1 MNIWSQASMRRPLLR
16 TRLQLRLFAQVC
28 ARQLGTLMLR
38 LSAIVHAV
46 GMGAILGARE
56 WWKLDAPIIA
66 YVFKVL
72 LASVLAVWISLRLE
86 FDQPRTALLTV
97 AIVMQ
102 FRSGMVLTKSYYRLI
117 GTIFGI
123 MASFLLVA
131 MFAQERVLFLLCM
144 AIWIGLCTAGSVI
157 YRNHQSYA
165 FVLAG
170 YTLCI
175 VGLPATLAPELTFNI
190 GVTRLSEILVGL
202 LCATVVSD
210 LVFPQRMWNVTL
222 QTVRRRYIDFCD
234 LLRISAREGVAHAT
248 LQAHML
254 RFIGDIF
261 SLESFRASSGLE
273 TDESRGHRQRLSHLN
288 NEFMEV
294 STTFHAFS
302 RLMQRQRDSSHAEV
316 REALLQLY
324 QWLADAVTVHN
335 RSAHTEQETL
345 AIVQKLKAFR
355 QDFDL
360 RLQAARH
367 RLPASLQ
374 AKDLLDFDT
383 GAAYLL
389 RLAEE
394 LYVYSRTYGSV
405 GGAGSIGTGTD
416 GAHVMGNALDQE
428 RVNALPA
435 QLEMHFDPL
444 AVGLA
449 ALRGSIT
456 LLILAGLWIFTDW
469 RSGIEAI
476 TIGVITSTLFAN
488 SPSPNKT
495 IRHFMA
501 GAVIGTVLA
510 YFSNFWWLTQAH
522 DFWTLI
528 IAISPGILLASW
540 LGSRPATAFIG
551 AGASVVYLLHIGFN
565 TVFSANP
572 VTFLNDAVADLLAIL
587 VSGTM
592 YGLIDLS
599 GSVWSR
605 QRVSNALRNLVVA
618 ACRESTPLRR
628 ARFEASARDLV
639 QRSGSVQRV
648 GEAQD
653 QVVVEWLFSA
663 LEIGHAVIA
672 LREQLPHVP
681 SEVARALQNAIDQ
694 IAHLY
699 EAPGKPA
706 IARAAIAVDQ
716 ALTLAAPA
724 AGYEMP
730 RHVRDLLLPTLHF
743 VHSTLMDEAS
753 VLAFGPTVT
762 RRPAREVSQH
772 AT

>member
-1 MNIWSQASMRRPLLR
+1 MNAWSLVSMRRPLLR
-16 TRLQLRLFAQVC
+16 TRVQLRLC
-28 ARQLGTLMLR
+28 ALACVRYARGLAHGVSTLARAL
-38 LSAIVHAV
+38 
-46 GMGAILGARE
+46 GMGAMLGARE

-123 MASFLLVA
+123 IASFLLVA

-144 AIWIGLCTAGSVI
+144 TIWIGLCTAGSVI
-157 YRNHQSYA
+157 FRNHQSYA

-222 QTVRRRYIDFCD
+222 QTVRRRYTDFCD

-273 TDESRGHRQRLSHLN
+273 TDESRGHRHRLSHLN
-288 NEFMEV
+288 KEFMEV

-302 RLMQRQRDSSHAEV
+302 RLLQRQRKNSRAEV

-324 QWLADAVTVHN
+324 QWLADAVTVQH
-335 RSAHTEQETL
+335 RSAQTEQETL
-345 AIVQKLKAFR
+345 EIVQKLKAFR
-355 QDFDL
+355 EDFSL
-360 RLQAARH
+360 RLQAALH
-367 RLPASLQ
+367 HLPATLQ
-374 AKDLLDFDT
+374 ARDLLDFDT

-394 LYVYSRTYGSV
+394 LYVYSRTYGSI
-405 GGAGSIGTGTD
+405 AT
-416 GAHVMGNALDQE
+416 GNAPDQGHADE
-428 RVNALPA
+428 LPA

-444 AVGLA
+444 AVALA

-488 SPSPNKT
+488 SPSPSKT

-540 LGSRPATAFIG
+540 LGSRPTTAFIG

-565 TVFSANP
+565 TVFSASP

-599 GSVWSR
+599 GSAWSR

-663 LEIGHAVIA
+663 LEVGHAVIA

-681 SEVARALQNAIDQ
+681 VEMARALQHAIEQ
-694 IAHLY
+694 IASLY
-699 EAPGKPA
+699 EAPGQAA
-706 IARAAIAVDQ
+706 IAHAADAVDQ
-716 ALTLAAPA
+716 ALAMAAPSA
-724 AGYEMP
+724 ASEMP
-730 RHVRDLLLPTLHF
+730 LHVRHQLLTTLHF
-743 VHSTLMDEAS
+743 VHSTLLDEAS
-753 VLAFGPTVT
+753 VLAFGPSMSARTS
-762 RRPAREVSQH
+762 PAGGR
-772 AT
+772 

>member
-1 MNIWSQASMRRPLLR
+1 MNAWLPVNRRRALLR
-16 TRLQLRLFAQVC
+16 MGWHLRVYAQAGARRIGQLAKPLWAM
-28 ARQLGTLMLR
+28 ANTMG
-38 LSAIVHAV
+38 LSAT
-46 GMGAILGARE
+46 LGARE
-56 WWKLDAPIIA
+56 WWRLDAPVIA

-123 MASFLLVA
+123 MASFFLVA

-144 AIWIGLCTAGSVI
+144 TIWIGLCTAGSVI
-157 YRNHQSYA
+157 FRNHQSYA

-175 VGLPATLAPELTFNI
+175 VGLPATLTPELTFNI

-222 QTVRRRYIDFCD
+222 QTVRRRYTDFCD
-234 LLRISAREGVAHAT
+234 LLRVSAREGVAHAT

-273 TDESRGHRQRLSHLN
+273 TDESRGHRHRLRLLN

-302 RLMQRQRDSSHAEV
+302 RLLQRQQANSHTEV

-324 QWLADAVTVHN
+324 QCLADAVTVQH

-345 AIVQKLKAFR
+345 AIVQQLKAFR
-355 QDFDL
+355 DDFDL

-374 AKDLLDFDT
+374 TKDLLDFDT

-394 LYVYSRTYGSV
+394 LYVYSRTYGALAKSSATPSAPDPLQ
-405 GGAGSIGTGTD
+405 AG
-416 GAHVMGNALDQE
+416 E
-428 RVNALPA
+428 LPA
-435 QLEMHFDPL
+435 PLKMHFDPL

-449 ALRGSIT
+449 ALRGGIT

-469 RSGIEAI
+469 RSGVEAI

-495 IRHFMA
+495 IRHFME

-510 YFSNFWWLTQAH
+510 YFSNFWWLTEAH

-528 IAISPGILLASW
+528 IAISPGILFASW
-540 LGSRPATAFIG
+540 LGSRPGSALIG
-551 AGASVVYLLHIGFN
+551 AGASIVYLLHIGFN

-599 GSVWSR
+599 GSAWSR
-605 QRVSNALRNLVVA
+605 KRVSNALRQLVVA
-618 ACRESTPLRR
+618 ACRDATPLRR

-639 QRSGSVQRV
+639 QRSGSAQRV
-648 GEAQD
+648 GEVQD
-653 QVVVEWLFSA
+653 QEVVEWLFSA

-672 LREQLPHVP
+672 LREQLPHVSP
-681 SEVARALQNAIDQ
+681 EMAHALQNAIQ
-694 IAHLY
+694 QVASLY
-699 EAPGKPA
+699 QAPGKAA
-706 IARAAIAVDQ
+706 ITRAATAVDQ
-716 ALTLAAPA
+716 ALTVAAPA

-730 RHVRDLLLPTLHF
+730 THVRQLLLTTLHF
-743 VHSTLMDEAS
+743 VHSTLLDEAS
-753 VLAFGPTVT
+753 VLAFSSTAFT
-762 RRPAREVSQH
+762 RSGQEVSH

>member
-1 MNIWSQASMRRPLLR
+1 MIIPSPANMRRPLLIA
-16 TRLQLRLFAQVC
+16 RLQLHLCALAC
-28 ARQLGTLMLR
+28 ARQLGQLAHGFSAMANTLGL
-38 LSAIVHAV
+38 
-46 GMGAILGARE
+46 GAALGARE

-123 MASFLLVA
+123 IASFLLVA

-144 AIWIGLCTAGSVI
+144 TIWIGLCTAGSVI
-157 YRNHQSYA
+157 FRNHQSYA

-222 QTVRRRYIDFCD
+222 QSVRRRYTDFCD

-302 RLMQRQRDSSHAEV
+302 RLLQRQDNNSRAEV

-324 QWLADAVTVHN
+324 QCLAEAVTVQG

-345 AIVQKLKAFR
+345 EIVQKLKAFR
-355 QDFDL
+355 QAFDL

-394 LYVYSRTYGSV
+394 LYVYSRTYGSI
-405 GGAGSIGTGTD
+405 ASGSAPD
-416 GAHVMGNALDQE
+416 PLHADE
-428 RVNALPA
+428 LPA
-435 QLEMHFDPL
+435 QLQMHFDPL
-444 AVGLA
+444 AVALA

-456 LLILAGLWIFTDW
+456 LVILAALWIFTDW

-476 TIGVITSTLFAN
+476 TIGVITSTLFAT
-488 SPSPNKT
+488 SPSPGKT

-510 YFSNFWWLTQAH
+510 YFSNFWWLTEAH

-540 LGSRPATAFIG
+540 LGSRPSTSLIG
-551 AGASVVYLLHIGFN
+551 AGTSVVYLLHIGFN

-587 VSGTM
+587 ISGTM

-599 GSVWSR
+599 GSGWSR
-605 QRVSNALRNLVVA
+605 QRVSNALRHLVVA

-672 LREQLPHVP
+672 LREQLPHVAP
-681 SEVARALQNAIDQ
+681 EMARALQNAIDQ

-699 EAPGKPA
+699 EAPGKPG
-706 IARAAIAVDQ
+706 IVRAATAVDQ

-724 AGYEMP
+724 AGYAMP
-730 RHVRDLLLPTLHF
+730 MHVRHLLLTTLHF
-743 VHSTLMDEAS
+743 VHSTLLDEAS
-753 VLAFGPTVT
+753 VLAFSRT
-762 RRPAREVSQH
+762 RNASASPAGDQ
-772 AT
+772 